1 MSESNE
7 TVQATG
13 NTSRETAIVISI
25 LVIIAAIVAGYY
37 LAQQLIPTPKVGIIH
52 LDTQVTGTLAEAMSA
67 EINYAIH
74 ADDIKAIVL
83 DIDSPGGSASA
94 GHDIYF
100 QVRKLREA
108 KPVVASMETLAA
120 SAAYQI
126 GVGANEIYGKPAS
139 IIGNIGV
146 IMGQPQP
153 ETLSEQFITTGPFK
167 ATGGSATSYLQ
178 KLDLLHADFRDSVI
192 AERSKAPNPLKLKP
206 DQVAT
211 GEIWIGIEAKEY
223 GIIDELGSTLDAID
237 RAAQMA
243 GLKKYDVVEI
253 RDAYLASLQG
263 SRLSAAQ
270 ALYTKLDS
278 QPEIDLTA
286 ESVKWPTFYQIY
298 LPLE

>member
-25 LVIIAAIVAGYY
+25 LVIIAAIVAGYF

-153 ETLSEQFITTGPFK
+153 ETLSEQFVTTGPFK

-178 KLDLLHADFRDSVI
+178 KLNLLHADFRDSVI
-192 AERSKAPNPLKLKP
+192 AERSKAPNPLKLSP

-211 GEIWIGIEAKEY
+211 GEIWIGIEAKEH

-243 GLKKYDVVEI
+243 SLKKYDVVEI
-253 RDAYLASLQG
+253 RDEYLASLQG
-263 SRLSAAQ
+263 SRLNAAQ
-270 ALYTKLDS
+270 TLYTNLDA
-278 QPEIDLTA
+278 QPEIDLTT